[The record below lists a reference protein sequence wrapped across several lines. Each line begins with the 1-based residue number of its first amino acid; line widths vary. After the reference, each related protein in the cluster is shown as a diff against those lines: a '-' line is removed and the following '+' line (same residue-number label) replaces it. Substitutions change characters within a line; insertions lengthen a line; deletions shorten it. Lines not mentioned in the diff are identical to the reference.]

1 MLKDKKPLYRK
12 EADAINNH
20 HHSGSDAKYDRNTK
34 RGISK
39 HMKKNVKRGLDYT
52 PLYKFLLSK
61 VGQNFDEVYK
71 EVIKR
76 VNDRSAI
83 FHMFRKHEFE
93 TGDFVRLGGSS
104 FYNKLYIDD
113 NNTIQKVNPNLKN
126 EDFSP
131 SCWCCTYTF
140 NGNKLIKKYINPEPE
155 MDFTYRV

>member
-1 MLKDKKPLYRK
+1 MNKKQPLYRK
-12 EADAINNH
+12 EANAFNNH
-20 HHSGSDAKYDRNTK
+20 HIKGSDAKYDRNTK

-39 HMKKNVKRGLDYT
+39 TLKNKVKRGLDYT

-61 VGQNFDEVYK
+61 IGHNFDDVYR

-76 VNDRSAI
+76 VNDRNAI

-93 TGDFVRLGGSS
+93 TDDFVRIGESS
-104 FYNKLYIDD
+104 FYNKLYIDE
-113 NNTIQKVNPNLKN
+113 NNIIQKVNPNLKN

-140 NGNKLIKKYINPEPE
+140 NGKPLIKKYMHPEPE

>member
-1 MLKDKKPLYRK
+1 MNKKQPLYRK
-12 EADAINNH
+12 VAKAINNH
-20 HHSGSDAKYDRNTK
+20 HFKGSNAKYDRNTK

-39 HMKKNVKRGLDYT
+39 TLKKNIKRGLDYT

-61 VGQNFDEVYK
+61 VGQNFNDIYR

-76 VNDRSAI
+76 VSDRKAI

-93 TGDFVRLGGSS
+93 TGDFVRIGESS
-104 FYNKLYIDD
+104 FYSKLYIDE
-113 NNTIQKVNPNLKN
+113 NNIIQKVNPDLKN

-140 NGNKLIKKYINPEPE
+140 NGSKLIKKYIPAEPE